1 VKGVGGKRVLVPLAV
16 VIVLAAV
23 YGLASFGR
31 TATLGAGRPVVPPR
45 SAAATSEMQA
55 CPSLGL
61 AGAPTADVALVA
73 APATAGQG
81 EAEVSRLGGTAATAV
96 LSSVTR
102 PGQLSVA
109 AVRPAAAHHAVA
121 GTVRHT
127 TPAATPRPTSS
138 AANAQHPASA
148 SSSGQ
153 TVPTLAA
160 PGGVVVQASGSMA
173 RGLEVEQITGGVPA
187 ARCVSPGTDFW
198 FVGPGQHSATRIQLY
213 LANPGSQ
220 AADVSVEVST
230 DAGPLEGSTDTG
242 IAVPAHSMVVQSL
255 APVVRGS
262 RAVAL
267 HVRTSVG
274 QVAAAVKETTRS
286 GGSGA
291 WLPVAQAPATTVVL
305 PGLPGAAGTRQ
316 VFVAV
321 PGIEDAHLQL
331 TAVSTKGSYQ
341 PTGGTGLDIPGGSAI
356 SITLPSLSG
365 IPAALRLTANVPIT
379 ASAMMSGGAPGAP
392 GVFTAAS
399 PSLQE
404 QGVVAYNKAGRGAAS
419 QLVLSAPGRAV
430 RAQITE
436 IGLTGA
442 AGTPQ
447 IVQIRA
453 GHSLVKQLGKG
464 GGAGR
469 QTAFS
474 VLITPLAGSG
484 LLYAGRVITSSGT
497 GGKVQSILPVAS
509 ALTWVLLPHVQNTV
523 ITTVP

>member
-1 VKGVGGKRVLVPLAV
+1 VKGLGGKRVLVPLAV
-16 VIVLAAV
+16 VIALAAV

-45 SAAATSEMQA
+45 SAAATSVVQA

-81 EAEVSRLGGTAATAV
+81 QAQVSRLGGTAATAV

-109 AVRPAAAHHAVA
+109 AVRPAAAHHAA
-121 GTVRHT
+121 GTVRRT

-138 AANAQHPASA
+138 AANAQPQGSA
-148 SSSGQ
+148 SPSGQ
-153 TVPTLAA
+153 PVPTSAA
-160 PGGVVVQASGSMA
+160 RGGVVIQASGSMA

-255 APVVRGS
+255 APIVRGS

-286 GGSGA
+286 RGSGA

-305 PGLPGAAGTRQ
+305 PGLPAAAGTRQ

-321 PGIEDAHLQL
+321 PGIEDAHLEL

-356 SITLPSLSG
+356 SIALPSLSG

-379 ASAMMSGGAPGAP
+379 ASAMLSGGAPGAP

-404 QGVVAYNKAGRGAAS
+404 QGVVAYNKAGGGAAS
-419 QLVLSAPGRAV
+419 QLVLSAPGQAV

-442 AGTPQ
+442 AGTPR

-453 GHSLVKQLGKG
+453 GHSLVTQLGKG

-469 QTAFS
+469 KSAFS

-497 GGKVQSILPVAS
+497 GGKVQSILPVVS
-509 ALTWVLLPHVQNTV
+509 ALTWVPLPHVQNTV